1 MAKMNNAP
9 TLCDVWRHQIEA
21 TGAPLAS
28 VCRHLRNGEQEPV
41 CGGDERKARTVSLHC
56 HDPCAAHNT
65 VSSSLEAV
73 SGHRALASASAPHLW
88 CQSQMMDATVSS
100 LRLPREKT
108 LKLMFHRC
116 VVDFSPLQLSRDK
129 RVQLTV
135 CPLELFAA

>member
-1 MAKMNNAP
+1 MHRRCV
-9 TLCDVWRHQIEA
+9 TC
-21 TGAPLAS
+21 GAIRS
-28 VCRHLRNGEQEPV
+28 RLREHRWPVFADTYVTQQEPV

-88 CQSQMMDATVSS
+88 CHSQMMDATVSS

-129 RVQLTV
+129 RVQLTL